1 MMHWLKALLCFGV
14 AGIVLFAL
22 ICAIGMI
29 IGFFM
34 DHK

>member
-1 MMHWLKALLCFGV
+1 MMHWFKALLCFGA

-22 ICAIGMI
+22 ICSIAMI

-34 DHK
+34 DRK